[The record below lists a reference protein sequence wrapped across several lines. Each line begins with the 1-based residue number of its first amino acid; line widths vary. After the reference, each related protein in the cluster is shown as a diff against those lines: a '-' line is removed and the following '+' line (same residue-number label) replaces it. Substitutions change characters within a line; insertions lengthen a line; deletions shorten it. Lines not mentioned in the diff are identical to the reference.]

1 MNTRHRTLFRLVI
14 GKNPERTFTQQEAEL
29 ILGLSKPETRVTR
42 AYPPPAKKTIPTFQT
57 DEEAEKF
64 VDTADLSEYDL
75 SGFKKVHFE
84 FKSEEEPNDGLPKG
98 FDRTRLRSAINDL
111 NAGKG
116 TQHELV
122 EKMTLDKAIETTF
135 AQNSE
140 VKKHYDEMEEEYKIK
155 AQNIEAAP
163 RNSRAPRG
171 RVD

>member
-1 MNTRHRTLFRLVI
+1 MNTRHRTLFRLVVE
-14 GKNPERTFTQQEAEL
+14 KNPERTFTQQEAEL

-84 FKSEEEPNDGLPKG
+84 FKSIEESTDGLPND
-98 FDRTRLRSAINDL
+98 FDRPRLRSAINDL

-140 VKKHYDEMEEEYKIK
+140 VKKHYNEMEEEYQIK
-155 AQNIEAAP
+155 AQNIEEATQKGNK
-163 RNSRAPRG
+163 RRGSR
-171 RVD
+171 

>member
-1 MNTRHRTLFRLVI
+1 MATEISKQFGRYQMTLRPGTTEKI
-14 GKNPERTFTQQEAEL
+14 INGQKQN
-29 ILGLSKPETRVTR
+29 IVTY
-42 AYPPPAKKTIPTFQT
+42 AQ
-57 DEEAEKF
+57 
-64 VDTADLSEYDL
+64 VSLYDL

-84 FKSEEEPNDGLPKG
+84 FKSEEEPTDGLPKG

-155 AQNIEAAP
+155 VQNIEAAP
-163 RNSRAPRG
+163 RNRRAPCG

>member
-1 MNTRHRTLFRLVI
+1 MNTRHRTIFRLVI
-14 GKNPERTFTQQEAEL
+14 EKNPERTFTQQEVEL
-29 ILGLSKPETRVTR
+29 LLGLSKPGKRVMK
-42 AYPPPAKKTIPTFQT
+42 AYPPPEKKTIPTFQN
-57 DEEAEKF
+57 DEEAENF
-64 VDTADLSEYDL
+64 VATADLSEYDL
-75 SGFKKVHFE
+75 SGGTVAHFE
-84 FKSEEEPNDGLPKG
+84 IEKSEDAYWAKKAEEGVNSG
-98 FDRTRLRSAINDL
+98 FLGQSETRKFI
-111 NAGKG
+111 K
-116 TQHELV
+116 

>member
-1 MNTRHRTLFRLVI
+1 MNTRHRTIFRLVI
-14 GKNPERTFTQQEAEL
+14 EKNPERTFTQQEVEL
-29 ILGLSKPETRVTR
+29 LLGLSKPGKRVMK
-42 AYPPPAKKTIPTFQT
+42 AYPPPEKKAIPAFQK
-57 DEEAEKF
+57 DEDAEQF

-84 FKSEEEPNDGLPKG
+84 FKSIEESTDGLPND
-98 FDRTRLRSAINDL
+98 FDRPRLRSAINDL

-155 AQNIEAAP
+155 AQNIEAARHKGNKRRSP
-163 RNSRAPRG
+163 S
-171 RVD
+171 